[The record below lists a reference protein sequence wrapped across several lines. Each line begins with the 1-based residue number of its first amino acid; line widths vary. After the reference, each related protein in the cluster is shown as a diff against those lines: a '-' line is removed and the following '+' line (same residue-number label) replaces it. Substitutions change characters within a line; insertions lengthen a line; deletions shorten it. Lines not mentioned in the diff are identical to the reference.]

1 MSDEPGNGGK
11 WVKITQL
18 ILTAVAV
25 TAIPWCVWATS
36 RIHSMDV
43 SVAKLEMFASAGGR
57 FTAEQAQTLRLEIA
71 AQHASENTKIWQELA
86 NIQSRWLKEMSTL
99 NTQIAT
105 MPQQLQLP
113 PKWWEDYV
121 RSEFER
127 LNGRI
132 TSLESGRQA
141 RQ

>member
-57 FTAEQAQTLRLEIA
+57 FTAEHGQNLRLELA
-71 AQHASENTKIWQELA
+71 AQQALENTKIWQELA
-86 NIQSRWLKEMSTL
+86 NIQGKWLKEISTL

-105 MPQQLQLP
+105 MPQTLQLP
-113 PKWWEDYV
+113 PKWWEEYV
-121 RSEFER
+121 KSEFARHE
-127 LNGRI
+127 NRI
-132 TSLESGRQA
+132 TALESGRQA